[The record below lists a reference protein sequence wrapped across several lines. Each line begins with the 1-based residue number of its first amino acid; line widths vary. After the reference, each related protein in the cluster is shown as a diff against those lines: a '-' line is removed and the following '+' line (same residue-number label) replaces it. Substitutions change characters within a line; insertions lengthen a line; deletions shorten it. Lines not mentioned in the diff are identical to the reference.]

1 MTAFP
6 AEVLHLFVS
15 PGHNY
20 FGHHGGPA
28 GEHPTVQVDEIHCV
42 AGRGIEG
49 DRFFDYRDGY
59 PGQVTF
65 FAQEVFDALCESL
78 KIHDKE
84 PGVLRRNIVTRGVDL
99 NAWIGREFELQGI
112 RFRGVQE
119 CKPCYWMEDAFGP
132 GANEAMRGRGG
143 LRAEV
148 LSDGVLRK
156 SVLVPA

>member
-28 GEHPTVQVDEIHCV
+28 GEHPTVPVEEIHCV

-65 FAQEVFDALCESL
+65 FAQEVFDALCASL
-78 KIHDKE
+78 DIRDKE
-84 PGVLRRNIVTRGVDL
+84 PGVLRRNIVIRGVDL
-99 NAWIGREFELQGI
+99 NDWIGREFELQGV
-112 RFRGVQE
+112 RFRGAQE
-119 CKPCYWMEDAFGP
+119 CKPCYWMDEAFGP
-132 GANEAMRGRGG
+132 GANAALQGRGG

-148 LSDGVLRK
+148 LSDGMLRK

>member
-28 GEHPTVQVDEIHCV
+28 GEHPTLRVDEIHCV

-49 DRFFDYRDGY
+49 DRFFGYKDGY

-65 FAQEVFDALCESL
+65 FALEVFDALCAAL
-78 KIHDKE
+78 DIHDKE
-84 PGVLRRNIVTRGVDL
+84 PCVLRRNIVTRGVDL
-99 NAWIGREFELQGI
+99 NEWIGREFELQGV

-119 CKPCYWMEDAFGP
+119 CKPCYWMDGAFGP
-132 GANEAMRGRGG
+132 GANAAMKGRGG

-148 LSDGVLRK
+148 LSNGVLRK